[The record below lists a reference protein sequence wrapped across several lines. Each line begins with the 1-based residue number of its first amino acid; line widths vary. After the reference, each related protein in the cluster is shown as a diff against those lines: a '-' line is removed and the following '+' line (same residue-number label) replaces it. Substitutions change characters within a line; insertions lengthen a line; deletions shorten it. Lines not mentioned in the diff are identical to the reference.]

1 MHYDYDVIVVGGGH
15 AGVEASLASA
25 HMGAKTLLLTL
36 NIKKIANMPCNPSI
50 GGSAKGI
57 VVREIDALGGMMGI
71 FADHEPLQVKMLNTG
86 KGPGVQCLRFQTDK
100 LRYPEYVQSVILNT
114 KNLEVKEAM
123 VTEILYEGD
132 TVYGVKLSDGTNVT
146 SKAVV
151 LTTGTYM
158 ESTVLVGHS
167 SKEAGPEG
175 EKPSKGL
182 SPFLQKMGFDLFRLK
197 TGTPQR
203 IRRDSI
209 DFSKTKPE
217 YGMEGYLN
225 FSFTEDKYIKLED
238 QVNCYLIYTQP
249 ETHRIINEHL
259 SESAMYGG
267 FVHGTGPRYCPSIED
282 KIVRFSDKER
292 HQLFLEPESKD
303 SDSIYL
309 QGFSTSMPEHVQDLM
324 VHSLPGLENAVI
336 LKYAYAIEYDSFDP
350 LQLKKTLELK
360 KYNGL
365 YAAGQ
370 IIGTSG
376 YEEAAGL
383 GLMAGINAVLKIR
396 GEEPLIL
403 RRDQAYIGVMI
414 DDLVT
419 KGTSEPYRLL
429 SSRAEYRL
437 LLRHDNADLRLTSDG
452 YRVGLIDDER
462 YQKFLKKLDNQEIA
476 KKILKEKHFGPEKE
490 LVEYL
495 ESVGYPNFQ
504 GGLSAYDLVK
514 RPNVSYEKIATFIP
528 ELKDIYLDVNGIFQL
543 EVMIKYEG
551 YIAKQEQEAQKF
563 AKLEDYPIPQGMNYL
578 KLDGLRLE
586 ARQKLDRVKPT
597 TVGQAKRITGVNPSD
612 IAILMIHIKR
622 FNSNNGTSET

>member
-1 MHYDYDVIVVGGGH
+1 MTDQYDVIVVGGGH

-86 KGPGVQCLRFQTDK
+86 KGPGVQCLRFQSDK
-100 LRYPEYVQSVILNT
+100 LRYPAYVQEVILNT

-123 VTEILYEGD
+123 VTAILHDENS
-132 TVYGVKLSDGTNVT
+132 VFGVKLGDGTDIYA
-146 SKAVV
+146 KAVI

-158 ESTVLVGHS
+158 ESAVLVGHS
-167 SKEAGPEG
+167 VKEAGPEG
-175 EKPSKGL
+175 EKASKGL
-182 SPFLQKMGFDLFRLK
+182 SPFLAKMGFDLFRLK

-203 IRRDSI
+203 IKRDSI

-217 YGMEGYLN
+217 YGMSGYLN
-225 FSFTEDKYIKLED
+225 FSYTKDRFVTMEE
-238 QVNCYLIYTQP
+238 QVLCHLIYTQP
-249 ETHRIINEHL
+249 ETHEIINNHL
-259 SESAMYGG
+259 NDSAMYGG
-267 FVHGTGPRYCPSIED
+267 FVTGTGPRYCPSIED
-282 KIVRFSDKER
+282 KIVRFADKER
-292 HQLFLEPESKD
+292 HQLFLEPESRD
-303 SDSIYL
+303 SDSMYL
-309 QGFSTSMPEHVQDLM
+309 QGFSTSMPEAVQEQM
-324 VHSLPGLENAVI
+324 VHSLPGLEHAVI

-360 KYNGL
+360 KYSGL

-396 GEEPLIL
+396 EQEPLIL

-437 LLRHDNADLRLTSDG
+437 LLRHDNADLRLTPDG
-452 YRVGLIDDER
+452 YRVGLISQER
-462 YQKFLKKLDNQEIA
+462 YTHFLDKLDKIEKA
-476 KKILKEKHFGPEKE
+476 KEILKSTHFGLDKH
-490 LVEYL
+490 LISYL
-495 ESVGYPNFQ
+495 ESVGYPGFN
-504 GGLSAYDLVK
+504 GGMSAFDLVK
-514 RPNVSYEKIATFIP
+514 RPNVSYAKIAEFVP
-528 ELKDIYLDVNGIFQL
+528 ELATLNLDINGIFQL
-543 EVMIKYEG
+543 EVMVKYEG
-551 YIAKQEQEAQKF
+551 YIAKQEAEAQKF
-563 AKLEDYPIPQGMNYL
+563 QKLEDYPVPTTLDYL
-578 KLDGLRLE
+578 HLDGLRLE
-586 ARQKLDRVKPT
+586 ARQKLNRVKPT
-597 TVGQAKRITGVNPSD
+597 TIGQAKRISGVNPSD

-622 FNSNNGTSET
+622 YNNNGN

>member
-1 MHYDYDVIVVGGGH
+1 MNFAYDIIVVGGGH

-57 VVREIDALGGMMGI
+57 VVREIDALGGMMGV

-86 KGPGVQCLRFQTDK
+86 KGPGVQCLRFQADK
-100 LRYPEYVQSVILNT
+100 LRYPEYVQKTMLNT
-114 KNLEVKEAM
+114 DNLEIIEAM
-123 VTEILYEGD
+123 VTEILYD
-132 TVYGVKLSDGTNVT
+132 KDKVYGVKLSDGRNIY
-146 SKAVV
+146 SRAVI

-158 ESTVLVGHS
+158 ESTVLIGHAV
-167 SKEAGPEG
+167 KEAGPEG
-175 EKPSKGL
+175 EKSSKGL
-182 SPFLQKMGFDLFRLK
+182 SPFLAKMGFELIRLK

-203 IRRDSI
+203 IKRDSI

-225 FSFTEDKYIKLED
+225 FSFTNERYVTKEE
-238 QVNCYLIYTQP
+238 QVLCHLIYTQP
-249 ETHRIINEHL
+249 TTHEIINDHL
-259 SESAMYGG
+259 NDSAMYGG
-267 FVHGTGPRYCPSIED
+267 FVTGTGPRYCPSIED
-282 KIVRFSDKER
+282 KVVRFADKER
-292 HQLFLEPESKD
+292 HQLFLEPESRD
-303 SDSIYL
+303 SDSMYL
-309 QGFSTSMPEHVQDLM
+309 QGFSTSMPEAVQEQM

-360 KYNGL
+360 KYQGL

-396 GEEPLIL
+396 NQEPLIL

-437 LLRHDNADLRLTSDG
+437 LLRHDNADLRLTNDG
-452 YRVGLIDDER
+452 YRVGLINQNR
-462 YQKFLKKLDNQEIA
+462 YQKFLDKIDKLERA
-476 KKILKEKHFGPEKE
+476 KIILKSTNFGPNKE
-490 LVEYL
+490 LIDYL
-495 ESVGYPNFQ
+495 DSVGYPNFN
-504 GGLSAYDLVK
+504 GGLSAHELVK
-514 RPNVSYEKIATFIP
+514 RPNVSYEKIAAFVP
-528 ELKDIYLDVNGIFQL
+528 ELLALNLDITGIFQL
-543 EVMIKYEG
+543 EVMVKYEG
-551 YIAKQEQEAQKF
+551 YIAKQEAEAQKF
-563 AKLEDYPIPQGMNYL
+563 AKLEDYPVPQQLDYL
-578 KLDGLRLE
+578 NLDGLRLE
-586 ARQKLDRVKPT
+586 ARQKLNRVRPT
-597 TVGQAKRITGVNPSD
+597 TIGQAKRISGVNPSD

-622 FNSNNGTSET
+622 YNNNGNQTT